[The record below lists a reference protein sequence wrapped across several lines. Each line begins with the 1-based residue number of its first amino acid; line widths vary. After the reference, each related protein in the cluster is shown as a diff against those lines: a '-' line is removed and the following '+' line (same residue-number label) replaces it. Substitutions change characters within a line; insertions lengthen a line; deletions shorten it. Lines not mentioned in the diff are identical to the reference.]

1 MAAQHVEREPDLCS
15 SLFVFSQGLRLVSYL
30 SRMTMVPGGTLL
42 RLLSVVLPAAS
53 QPQLLALLDAGS
65 EKHSDHTAENESGG
79 EQAQAEQGKRR

>member
-1 MAAQHVEREPDLCS
+1 
-15 SLFVFSQGLRLVSYL
+15 
-30 SRMTMVPGGTLL
+30 MVPGGTLL

-53 QPQLLALLDAGS
+53 QPQLLALLDAVS